1 MADKV
6 KTWRLKV
13 FKYGHQKACVFPFL
27 SSYSVFQSQG
37 EQHNVP
43 SPHMAFS
50 LCPRDIWHKGYCL
63 GAHVL
68 SQQHLAE
75 VTTSISWNQDFPSK
89 TTFFSLLLLL
99 ILLFSLFD
107 HLYCEMKISS
117 AILTNKKCLS
127 HQWLWPPN
135 VNEGFQTCNPGD
147 AITLQGDCWWGMQEA
162 AIYHS
167 FRWSGKQDWP

>member
-1 MADKV
+1 MSSLGTATEKPPLPHLERASMRQRIPTTV
-6 KTWRLKV
+6 KKKSFKKFHSQVSSNSGLQQFLPLLHLWSRL
-13 FKYGHQKACVFPFL
+13 FLFHSNDFFPCFL
-27 SSYSVFQSQG
+27 S
-37 EQHNVP
+37 EKLP
-43 SPHMAFS
+43 PRSPHTPKFS
-50 LCPRDIWHKGYCL
+50 VQRTPFIP
-63 GAHVL
+63 HVL

-127 HQWLWPPN
+127 HQ
-135 VNEGFQTCNPGD
+135 
-147 AITLQGDCWWGMQEA
+147 
-162 AIYHS
+162 
-167 FRWSGKQDWP
+167 